1 MGIFRGGLYGFKP
14 TKWIF
19 YCYKKNNLC
28 ESRTKFSATPR
39 NHKKSFQNFLWLY
52 ATVTIL
58 RCFSLNQ
65 NWTNI
70 FITMQQNCIWRT
82 ALLLKLKVQT
92 RVHTEHR
99 LSEGLAQGL
108 KYTITPSTHT
118 HTHTLTPRVDAL
130 QFTRQ
135 ALYKPVGFRIVQYKH
150 SEATFGKALHATVG
164 WTFTARHRVTQLY
177 TNDCTQQKL
186 CLKQHKIYM

>member
-19 YCYKKNNLC
+19 YCYKKIICVKVEPNSVQPL
-28 ESRTKFSATPR
+28 EITKKASRIFYG
-39 NHKKSFQNFLWLY
+39 Y

-70 FITMQQNCIWRT
+70 FNTMQQNCIWRT

-92 RVHTEHR
+92 RVHTR
-99 LSEGLAQGL
+99 QNIDWVKDLL
-108 KYTITPSTHT
+108 KVSNTQLPLL

-135 ALYKPVGFRIVQYKH
+135 ALYKPVGFRIVQCKH
-150 SEATFGKALHATVG
+150 SEVTFGIAWKGRLNFHCTTSCYTTLHQ
-164 WTFTARHRVTQLY
+164 RLY
-177 TNDCTQQKL
+177 AA
-186 CLKQHKIYM
+186 

>member
-1 MGIFRGGLYGFKP
+1 MKVEPNSVQPLEI
-14 TKWIF
+14 TKKASRIF
-19 YCYKKNNLC
+19 YG
-28 ESRTKFSATPR
+28 
-39 NHKKSFQNFLWLY
+39 Y

-92 RVHTEHR
+92 RVHTR
-99 LSEGLAQGL
+99 QNIDWVKDLL
-108 KYTITPSTHT
+108 KVSNTQLPLL

-135 ALYKPVGFRIVQYKH
+135 ALYKPVGFRIVQCKH
-150 SEATFGKALHATVG
+150 SEVTFGIAWKGRLNFHCTTSCYTTLHQRLYAAKIMLKTTQDIHVAYNRCVLKYL
-164 WTFTARHRVTQLY
+164 TFTL
-177 TNDCTQQKL
+177 L
-186 CLKQHKIYM
+186 

>member
-1 MGIFRGGLYGFKP
+1 VKVEPNSVQPLEI
-14 TKWIF
+14 TKKASRIF
-19 YCYKKNNLC
+19 YG
-28 ESRTKFSATPR
+28 
-39 NHKKSFQNFLWLY
+39 Y

-70 FITMQQNCIWRT
+70 FNTMQQNCIWRT

-135 ALYKPVGFRIVQYKH
+135 ALYKPVGFRIVQCKH
-150 SEATFGKALHATVG
+150 SEVTFGIAWKGRLNFHCTTSCYTTLHQRLYAAKIMLKT
-164 WTFTARHRVTQLY
+164 TQDIHVAY
-177 TNDCTQQKL
+177 NRCV
-186 CLKQHKIYM
+186 LKYLTSTLL

>member
-1 MGIFRGGLYGFKP
+1 MKVEPNSVQPLEI
-14 TKWIF
+14 TKKASRIF
-19 YCYKKNNLC
+19 YG
-28 ESRTKFSATPR
+28 
-39 NHKKSFQNFLWLY
+39 Y

-70 FITMQQNCIWRT
+70 FNTMQQNCIWRT

-92 RVHTEHR
+92 RVHTR
-99 LSEGLAQGL
+99 QNIDWVKDLL
-108 KYTITPSTHT
+108 KVSNTQLPLL
-118 HTHTLTPRVDAL
+118 HTHTLTLRVNAL

-135 ALYKPVGFRIVQYKH
+135 ALYKPVSFRIVQYKH
-150 SEATFGKALHATVG
+150 SEVTFGKALHEKVG

-186 CLKQHKIYM
+186 CLKQHKIIIAYNRCVLKYLTFTLL